1 MQTKLDEAK
10 AELLE
15 NAARVAEN
23 SPGWKTGGLGGGP
36 REDETPAGSRGAGS
50 SAAEDVDSPGRATLL
65 AYLQRYYL
73 HTAPEDLAGRDPVD
87 VAGAA
92 LSHFRL
98 AGTRPQGT
106 ANVRV
111 YTPTVEENGWTCSHS
126 VVEVVTD
133 DMPFLVDSVTNELTR
148 QGRGIHAV
156 IHPQV
161 AVRRDVT
168 GRLVAVLPEGAAGP
182 EERPHDALTESWI
195 HVEVD
200 RESDRSDLKQIT
212 TDLLRVLSDVR
223 ETVEDWEKM
232 RDSALRIA
240 EELPGEP
247 TADDLRD
254 QEVEEAR
261 ELLRWLAADHFTF
274 LGYREYRLSDGDS
287 LAAVPGTGLGV
298 LRSDPRHSEDE
309 NHPVSPSFSRL
320 PADARAKAREHKLLV
335 ITKANSR
342 ATVHRPGYLDYVGV
356 KKFDDKGNVVGER
369 RFLGLFSSAA
379 YTESVRRVP
388 VVRRKVA
395 EVLEGA
401 GFSPNSHDG
410 RDLLQILETYPR
422 DELFQTPVDELRS
435 IVTSVLY
442 LQERRRLRLYLRQD
456 EYGRYY
462 SALVYLPRDRYT
474 TGVRLRLVD
483 ILKEELG
490 GTSVDFT
497 AWNTESILSRLHFV
511 VRVPRGT
518 ELAKLTD
525 ADTDRIEGRLVEAA
539 RSWADA
545 FAEALNDECG
555 EERAAELL
563 RRYGTAIPE
572 GYKADHSPRAAVAD
586 LVHLEALDKTEKDF
600 SLSLYEPV
608 GAGPGERRF
617 KIYRSGE
624 QVSLSAVLPVLQR
637 LGVEVV
643 DEHPYELRCSDR
655 THVWIYDFGL
665 RLPQGGSGSGDYLTE
680 DDRDRFQEAFA
691 AVWTGA
697 AENDGFNALVLRA
710 GLDWRQAMVLR
721 AYAKY
726 LRQSGSTFS
735 QDYMEDTLR
744 TNVHTTRLLVSLFEA
759 RMSPS
764 RQRAGTELID
774 GLMEELDGALD
785 QVASLDEDRILRS
798 FLTLIKATLR
808 TNYFQSAGEGSIGRG
823 QSAGEGSIGRGQ
835 SAGEGSARVHG
846 TDKAS
851 ARVHGTGEASAR
863 VHGTGEAS
871 ARSHSTDKASARVHG
886 TGEASARSHGTDKA
900 SARSHSTGEAS
911 ARRGQK
917 APGGEPHRY
926 VSMKFDPQ
934 AIPDLPAPRP
944 AYEIWV
950 YSPRVEGVHLR
961 FGKVARGGLRW
972 SDRREDFRTEIL
984 GLVKAQMVKNTVIV
998 PVGAKGGFVAKQ
1010 LPDPAADRDAWLA
1023 EGIASYKVFI
1033 SALLDIT
1040 DNMVAGEVVPPADV
1054 VRHDGDDTYLVVA
1067 ADKGTASFSDI
1078 ANDVAVAYDFWLGD
1092 AFASGG
1098 SAGYDHKGMGITA
1111 RGAWE
1116 SVKRHFREL
1125 GHDTQSE
1132 DFTVVGVGDMSGD
1145 VFGNGMLLSEHIRLV
1160 AAFDHR
1166 HIFLDPHPDAATS
1179 YAERRRLYDVPRS
1192 SWADYDKGLLSPG
1205 GGIHPRTA
1213 KSIPV
1218 NAHVREALGIE
1229 PGVTKL
1235 TPADLMKAILAA
1247 PVDLLW
1253 NGGIGTYVKAS
1264 TESNADVGD
1273 KANDAIRVNGEDLRA
1288 KVVGEGGN
1296 LGLTQL
1302 GRIEFA
1308 RRGADGEGGKVN
1320 TDAID
1325 NSAGVDTSDHE
1336 VNIKILLNGLVTE
1349 GDMTVKQ
1356 RNKLLAAM
1364 TDEIGELVLRN
1375 NYAQNTALGN
1385 AQAQAPSLL
1394 HAHQRFMRRLVR
1406 DGHLNRALEFLPP
1419 ERQIRELLN
1428 SGRGLSQPELAVL
1441 LAYTKITVADE
1452 LIHTGL
1458 PDDPYLRKLLLAYFP
1473 QQLREQFP
1481 ERIGSHAL
1489 RREIITTVLVNDTVN
1504 TGGSTFLHRLREE
1517 TGASVEEIVRAQTAS
1532 REIFGLSAV
1541 WDAVEALDNRA
1552 PAAVQTRIRL
1562 HSRRLVERGTR
1573 WLLGNRPQPL
1583 EIAGTIE
1590 FFAAGVERVW
1600 AQLPTML
1607 RGAELEW
1614 YQRILAELTDAGV
1627 PEELALRVAG
1637 FSSAFPTL
1645 DIVAI
1650 ADRTKQDPLSVAE
1663 VYYDL
1668 GDRLRI
1674 SRLMDRIVEL
1684 PRADRW
1690 QSMARASIRE
1700 DLYAAH
1706 AGLTSDVLTVGNG
1719 NATPEERFAAW
1730 ERKNAA
1736 ILSRSRATL
1745 DEIQSSDA
1753 FDLANLSVAMRTM
1766 RGLLRTHS

>member
-15 NAARVAEN
+15 RAARVAEN
-23 SPGWKTGGLGGGP
+23 SPVGGHLPTGKTDKSTSTP
-36 REDETPAGSRGAGS
+36 DTPDRES
-50 SAAEDVDSPGRATLL
+50 VL
-65 AYLQRYYL
+65 AFLQRYYL
-73 HTAPEDLAGRDPVD
+73 HTAPEDLGDRDPVD
-87 VAGAA
+87 VFGAA
-92 LSHFRL
+92 YSHYRL
-98 AGTRPQGT
+98 AENRPQGT

-111 YTPTVEENGWTCSHS
+111 HTPTVEENGWTCSHS

-148 QGRGIHAV
+148 QGRGIHVV

-161 AVRRDVT
+161 TVRRDVT
-168 GRLVAVLPEGAAGP
+168 GKLIEVLPAQPGAKL
-182 EERPHDALTESWI
+182 PHDGHTESWI
-195 HVEVD
+195 HVEID
-200 RESDRSDLKQIT
+200 RETDRGDLKQIT
-212 TDLLRVLSDVR
+212 ADLLRVLSDVR
-223 ETVEDWEKM
+223 EAVEDWEKM

-240 EELPGEP
+240 DELPAEP
-247 TADDLRD
+247 VATDLRD
-254 QEVEEAR
+254 QDVDEAR

-274 LGYREYRLSDGDS
+274 LGFREYELRDDDS
-287 LAAVPGTGLGV
+287 LSAVPGTGLGI
-298 LRSDPRHSEDE
+298 LRSDPHHSEDE
-309 NHPVSPSFSRL
+309 GHPVSPSFERL

-335 ITKANSR
+335 LTKANSR
-342 ATVHRPGYLDYVGV
+342 ATVHRPSYLDYIGV
-356 KKFDDKGNVVGER
+356 KKFDAEGNVVGER

-388 VVRRKVA
+388 VIRRKVA
-395 EVLEGA
+395 EVLQRA

-422 DELFQTPVDELRS
+422 DELFQTPADELQS

-462 SALVYLPRDRYT
+462 SALIYLPRDRYT
-474 TGVRLRLVD
+474 TGVRLRIID

-490 GTSVDFT
+490 GTNVDFT

-511 VRVPRGT
+511 VRVPQGT
-518 ELAKLTD
+518 ELPELSDSDK
-525 ADTDRIEGRLVEAA
+525 ERLEVRLAEAA

-545 FAEALNDECG
+545 FAEALNAESG

-563 RRYGTAIPE
+563 RHYGNAFPE
-572 GYKADHSPRAAVAD
+572 GYKADHTPRAAVAD
-586 LVHLEALDKTEKDF
+586 LLHIEALDEENAF
-600 SLSLYEPV
+600 ALSLYEPV
-608 GAGPGERRF
+608 GAAPEERRF
-617 KIYRSGE
+617 KIYRKGDA
-624 QVSLSAVLPVLQR
+624 VSLSAVLPVLSR

-643 DEHPYELRCSDR
+643 DERPYELRCADR
-655 THVWIYDFGL
+655 SIAWIYDFGL
-665 RLPQGGSGSGDYLTE
+665 RMPKSLVGNGDYLGE
-680 DDRDRFQEAFA
+680 DGRERFQEAFA
-691 AVWTGA
+691 ATWTGR
-697 AENDGFNALVLRA
+697 AENDGFNALVLST
-710 GLDWRQAMVLR
+710 GLSWRQAMVLR

-726 LRQSGSTFS
+726 LRQAGSPFS

-744 TNVHTTRLLVSLFEA
+744 NNVHTTRLLVSLFEA
-759 RMSPS
+759 RMAPE
-764 RQRAGTELID
+764 RQRAGHEIVDAL
-774 GLMEELDGALD
+774 LEEVDAALD

-798 FLTLIKATLR
+798 FLTVIKATLR
-808 TNYFQSAGEGSIGRG
+808 TNFFQEA
-823 QSAGEGSIGRGQ
+823 AD
-835 SAGEGSARVHG
+835 G
-846 TDKAS
+846 T
-851 ARVHGTGEASAR
+851 
-863 VHGTGEAS
+863 
-871 ARSHSTDKASARVHG
+871 
-886 TGEASARSHGTDKA
+886 
-900 SARSHSTGEAS
+900 
-911 ARRGQK
+911 
-917 APGGEPHRY
+917 PHAY

-1010 LPDPAADRDAWLA
+1010 LPDPAVDRDAWLA
-1023 EGIASYKVFI
+1023 EGIASYKTFI

-1054 VRHDGDDTYLVVA
+1054 VRHDEDDTYLVVA
-1067 ADKGTASFSDI
+1067 ADKGTATFSDI
-1078 ANDVAVAYDFWLGD
+1078 ANGVAGTYNFWLGD

-1125 GHDTQSE
+1125 AVDTQSE
-1132 DFTVVGVGDMSGD
+1132 DFTVVGIGDMSGD

-1166 HIFLDPHPDAATS
+1166 HIFIDPTPDAATS
-1179 YAERRRLYDVPRS
+1179 YAERRRVFELPRS
-1192 SWADYDKGLLSPG
+1192 SWADYDTSLLSTG
-1205 GGIHPRTA
+1205 GGVFPRTA
-1213 KSIPV
+1213 KAITV
-1218 NAHVREALGIE
+1218 NGHIREALGIE
-1229 PGVTKL
+1229 SGVTKM
-1235 TPADLMKAILAA
+1235 TPADLMKAILKAR
-1247 PVDLLW
+1247 VDLLW

-1264 TESNADVGD
+1264 TESHADVGD
-1273 KANDAIRVNGEDLRA
+1273 KANDPIRVDGADLRV

-1308 RRGADGEGGKVN
+1308 LTGGRIN

-1336 VNIKILLNGLVTE
+1336 VNIKILLNSLVND

-1356 RNKLLAAM
+1356 RNKVLAGM
-1364 TDEIGELVLRN
+1364 TDEVGRLVLRN
-1375 NYAQNTALGN
+1375 NYAQNTAIAN
-1385 AQAQAPSLL
+1385 ALAQSKDML
-1394 HAHQRFMRRLVR
+1394 HAQQRFIRHLVR
-1406 DGHLNRALEFLPP
+1406 EGHLDRALEFLPTD
-1419 ERQIRELLN
+1419 RQIRE
-1428 SGRGLSQPELAVL
+1428 RLSQGQGLTSPETAVL

-1452 LIHTGL
+1452 LLHTSL
-1458 PDDPYLRKLLLAYFP
+1458 PDDDYLRGLLYAYFP
-1473 QQLREQFP
+1473 TDVREKFAEHVDGHP
-1481 ERIGSHAL
+1481 L
-1489 RREIITTVLVNDTVN
+1489 RREIVTTVLVNDTVN
-1504 TGGSTFLHRLREE
+1504 TGGTTYLHRLREE
-1517 TGASVEEIVRAQTAS
+1517 TGASLEEIVRAQTAA
-1532 REIFGLSAV
+1532 RAIFRSSPV
-1541 WDAVEALDNRA
+1541 WDAVEGLDNTVE
-1552 PAAVQTRIRL
+1552 AAVQTRIRL

-1573 WLLGNRPQPL
+1573 WLLNNRPQPL
-1583 EIAGTIE
+1583 QIAETVE
-1590 FFAAGVERVW
+1590 FFADRVEQVW
-1600 AQLPTML
+1600 QELPKLL
-1607 RGAELEW
+1607 RGADAEW
-1614 YQRILAELTDAGV
+1614 WQRIHDELTAAGV
-1627 PEELALRVAG
+1627 PEELATGVAG
-1637 FSSAFPTL
+1637 FSSVFPAL
-1645 DIVAI
+1645 DIVSV
-1650 ADRTKQDPLSVAE
+1650 ADRTGKEPMQVAE

-1668 GDRLRI
+1668 ADRLHI
-1674 SRLMDRIVEL
+1674 SQLMDRIIEL

-1706 AGLTSDVLTVGNG
+1706 SALTADVLAAGNG
-1719 NATPEERFAAW
+1719 TSTPEQRFTAW
-1730 ERKNAA
+1730 EEKNAA
-1736 ILSRSRATL
+1736 ILSRARTTL
-1745 DEIQSSDA
+1745 EEIQGSEA

-1766 RGLLRTHS
+1766 RTLLRTHS

>member
-15 NAARVAEN
+15 RAARVAEN
-23 SPGWKTGGLGGGP
+23 SPVGGHLPTG
-36 REDETPAGSRGAGS
+36 
-50 SAAEDVDSPGRATLL
+50 AEQGERPDQGTVL

-73 HTAPEDLAGRDPVD
+73 HTAPEDLADRDPVD
-87 VAGAA
+87 VFGAA
-92 LSHFRL
+92 LSHYRL
-98 AGTRPQGT
+98 AENRPQGT
-106 ANVRV
+106 ANARV
-111 YTPTVEENGWTCSHS
+111 HTPTVEENGWTCSHS

-133 DMPFLVDSVTNELTR
+133 DMPFLVDSVTNELSR
-148 QGRGIHAV
+148 QGRGIHVV

-161 AVRRDVT
+161 TVRRDVT
-168 GRLVAVLPEGAAGP
+168 GKLIEVLPTKMGRKAP
-182 EERPHDALTESWI
+182 LPHDALVESWI
-195 HVEVD
+195 HVEID
-200 RESDRSDLKQIT
+200 RETDRADLKQIT
-212 TDLLRVLSDVR
+212 ADLLRVLSDVR
-223 ETVEDWEKM
+223 EAVEDWEKM
-232 RDSALRIA
+232 RDCALRIA
-240 EELPGEP
+240 EDLPNEP
-247 TADDLRD
+247 RADDLRE

-274 LGYREYRLSDGDS
+274 LGYREYDLVDGDA
-287 LAAVPGTGLGV
+287 LAAVPGTGLGI
-298 LRSDPRHSEDE
+298 LRSDPHHTGDDA
-309 NHPVSPSFSRL
+309 HPVSPSFNRL

-335 ITKANSR
+335 LTKANSR
-342 ATVHRPGYLDYVGV
+342 ATVHRPSYLDYVGV
-356 KKFDDKGNVVGER
+356 KKFDANGNVVGER

-388 VVRRKVA
+388 VIRRKVE
-395 EVLEGA
+395 EVLQGA
-401 GFSPNSHDG
+401 GFTPHSHDG

-422 DELFQTPVDELRS
+422 DELFQTPVDPLRS

-462 SALVYLPRDRYT
+462 SALIYLPRDRYT
-474 TGVRLRLVD
+474 TAVRLRLID

-511 VRVPRGT
+511 VRVPAGT
-518 ELAKLTD
+518 ELPTLTD
-525 ADTDRIEGRLVEAA
+525 DDTERIEARLVEAA
-539 RSWADA
+539 RSWADG
-545 FAEALNDECG
+545 FGESLNETVG

-563 RRYGTAIPE
+563 RRYANAFPE
-572 GYKADHSPRAAVAD
+572 GYKADHTPRAAVAD
-586 LVHLEALDKTEKDF
+586 LVRLEQLARSGKDF
-600 SLSLYEPV
+600 ALSLYEPV
-608 GAGPGERRF
+608 GAAPGERRF
-617 KIYRSGE
+617 KIYRAGE

-637 LGVEVV
+637 LGCEVV
-643 DEHPYELRCSDR
+643 DERPYELRCSDR
-655 THVWIYDFGL
+655 TTAWIYDFGL
-665 RLPQGGSGSGDYLTE
+665 RMPKATGNGDYLA
-680 DDRDRFQEAFA
+680 DDARERFQDAFA
-691 AVWTGA
+691 AVWTGE
-697 AENDGFNALVLRA
+697 AENDGFNSLVLRA
-710 GLDWRQAMVLR
+710 GLSWRQAMVLR

-726 LRQSGSTFS
+726 LRQAGSTFS

-744 TNVHTTRLLVSLFEA
+744 TNVHTTRLLMSLFEA
-759 RMSPS
+759 RMSPG

-774 GLMEELDGALD
+774 GLLEELDGALD

-798 FLTLIKATLR
+798 FLTVIKATLR
-808 TNYFQSAGEGSIGRG
+808 TNFFQG
-823 QSAGEGSIGRGQ
+823 
-835 SAGEGSARVHG
+835 
-846 TDKAS
+846 AS
-851 ARVHGTGEASAR
+851 EASGKRDHEADGGSH
-863 VHGTGEAS
+863 HG
-871 ARSHSTDKASARVHG
+871 
-886 TGEASARSHGTDKA
+886 
-900 SARSHSTGEAS
+900 
-911 ARRGQK
+911 
-917 APGGEPHRY
+917 Y

-1010 LPDPAADRDAWLA
+1010 LPDPSVDRDAWLT
-1023 EGIASYKVFI
+1023 EGIACYRIFI

-1040 DNMVAGEVVPPADV
+1040 DNLVAGEVVPPADV

-1078 ANDVAVAYDFWLGD
+1078 ANEVAVAYNFWLGD

-1125 GHDTQSE
+1125 GHDTQTE

-1166 HIFLDPHPDAATS
+1166 HIFIDPRPDAALS
-1179 YAERRRLYDVPRS
+1179 YAERRRLFEMPRS
-1192 SWADYDKGLLSPG
+1192 SWADYNKELLSQG

-1218 NAHVREALGIE
+1218 NAHMREALGIE
-1229 PGVTKL
+1229 RGIAKM
-1235 TPADLMKAILAA
+1235 TPAELMKAILKA

-1264 TESNADVGD
+1264 AESNADVGD
-1273 KANDAIRVNGEDLRA
+1273 KANDAIRVNGENLRV

-1302 GRIEFA
+1302 GRIEFG
-1308 RRGADGEGGKVN
+1308 RHGGKVN

-1336 VNIKILLNGLVTE
+1336 VNIKILLNGLVTD

-1356 RNKLLAAM
+1356 RNKLLAEM
-1364 TDEIGELVLRN
+1364 TDEVGALVLRN
-1375 NYAQNTALGN
+1375 NYAQNTALSN
-1385 AQAQAPSLL
+1385 AITQSPSLL
-1394 HAHQRFMRRLVR
+1394 HAHQRFMRRLER
-1406 DGHLNRALEFLPP
+1406 DGHLDRALEFLPTD
-1419 ERQIRELLN
+1419 RQIRELLN
-1428 SGRGLSQPELAVL
+1428 AGKGLSQPELAVL

-1452 LIHTGL
+1452 LIRTGL
-1458 PDDPYLRKLLLAYFP
+1458 PDDPYLRRLLHAYFP
-1473 QQLREQFP
+1473 KALRERFP
-1481 ERIGSHAL
+1481 EAIDGHAL
-1489 RREIITTVLVNDTVN
+1489 RREIVTTVLVNDTVN

-1517 TGASVEEIVRAQTAS
+1517 TGASIEEVVRAQTAA

-1541 WDAVEALDNRA
+1541 WDAVEALDNVV
-1552 PAAVQTRIRL
+1552 AADVQTRIRL

-1583 EIAGTIE
+1583 ELAETIE
-1590 FFAAGVERVW
+1590 FFAERVEDVW
-1600 AQLPTML
+1600 AELPKML
-1607 RGAELEW
+1607 RGADLEW
-1614 YQRILAELTDAGV
+1614 YQRILEELTEAGV
-1627 PEELALRVAG
+1627 PEELGLRVAG

-1645 DIVAI
+1645 DIVLI
-1650 ADRTKQDPLSVAE
+1650 ADRTKKDPMAVAE

-1668 GDRLRI
+1668 ADRLQI
-1674 SRLMDRIVEL
+1674 TQLMDRIIEL

-1706 AGLTSDVLTVGNG
+1706 AALTADVLAVGNG
-1719 NATPEERFAAW
+1719 SSTPGERFTSW
-1730 ERKNAA
+1730 EQRNTA
-1736 ILSRSRATL
+1736 ILGRARSTL
-1745 DEIQSSDA
+1745 DEIQGSDQ

-1766 RGLLRTHS
+1766 RQLLRTH

>member
-15 NAARVAEN
+15 RAARVAEN
-23 SPGWKTGGLGGGP
+23 SPVGGHLPTGKT
-36 REDETPAGSRGAGS
+36 DESTPDR
-50 SAAEDVDSPGRATLL
+50 DTVL
-65 AYLQRYYL
+65 AFLQRYYL
-73 HTAPEDLAGRDPVD
+73 HTAPEDLADRDPVD
-87 VAGAA
+87 VFGAA
-92 LSHFRL
+92 YSHYRL
-98 AGTRPQGT
+98 AETRPQGT

-111 YTPTVEENGWTCSHS
+111 HTPTVEENGWTCSHT

-148 QGRGIHAV
+148 QGRGIHVV

-161 AVRRDVT
+161 VVRRDLT
-168 GRLVAVLPEGAAGP
+168 GKLIEVLTTPPTGEL
-182 EERPHDALTESWI
+182 PHDAHTESWI
-195 HVEVD
+195 HVQID
-200 RESDRSDLKQIT
+200 RETDRADLKQIT
-212 TDLLRVLSDVR
+212 ADLLRVLSDVR
-223 ETVEDWEKM
+223 EAVEDWEKM
-232 RDSALRIA
+232 RDLALRMA
-240 EELPGEP
+240 DELPAEP
-247 TADDLRD
+247 TASDLPSN
-254 QEVEEAR
+254 EVGEAR

-274 LGYREYRLSDGDS
+274 LGYREYQLREDDS
-287 LAAVPGTGLGV
+287 LAAVPGTGLGI
-298 LRSDPRHSEDE
+298 LRSDPQHAGEDH
-309 NHPVSPSFSRL
+309 HPVSPSFERL

-335 ITKANSR
+335 LTKANSR
-342 ATVHRPGYLDYVGV
+342 STVHRPSYLDYVGV
-356 KKFDDKGNVVGER
+356 KKFDENGEVVGER

-388 VVRRKVA
+388 VIRRTVD

-474 TGVRLRLVD
+474 TGVRLRIID
-483 ILKEELG
+483 ILKEELD

-511 VRVPRGT
+511 VRVPQGT
-518 ELAKLTD
+518 ELPELSD
-525 ADTDRIEGRLVEAA
+525 ADKDRIEARLVEAA
-539 RSWADA
+539 RSWADG
-545 FAEALNDECG
+545 FGEALNAECG

-563 RRYGTAIPE
+563 RSYGNAFPE
-572 GYKADHSPRAAVAD
+572 GYKADHTPRAAVAD
-586 LVHLEALDKTEKDF
+586 LVHLEQLTEEQAF
-600 SLSLYEPV
+600 ALSLYEPV
-608 GAGPGERRF
+608 GAAPDERRF
-617 KIYRSGE
+617 KIYRKGE
-624 QVSLSAVLPVLQR
+624 SVSLSAVLPVLSR

-643 DEHPYELRCSDR
+643 DERPYELRCSDR
-655 THVWIYDFGL
+655 TTAWIYDFGL
-665 RLPQGGSGSGDYLTE
+665 RMPKSQNGNGDYLG
-680 DDRDRFQEAFA
+680 DDGRERFQEAFA
-691 AVWTGA
+691 ATWTGQ
-697 AENDGFNALVLRA
+697 AENDGFNALVLSA
-710 GLDWRQAMVLR
+710 GIDWRQAMVLR

-726 LRQSGSTFS
+726 LRQAGSTFS

-744 TNVHTTRLLVSLFEA
+744 NNVHTTRLLVSLFEA
-759 RMSPS
+759 RMSPD
-764 RQRAGTELID
+764 RQRAGREIVDAL
-774 GLMEELDGALD
+774 LEEVDAALD

-798 FLTLIKATLR
+798 FLTVIKATLR
-808 TNYFQSAGEGSIGRG
+808 TNFFQ
-823 QSAGEGSIGRGQ
+823 
-835 SAGEGSARVHG
+835 
-846 TDKAS
+846 
-851 ARVHGTGEASAR
+851 EAL
-863 VHGTGEAS
+863 
-871 ARSHSTDKASARVHG
+871 
-886 TGEASARSHGTDKA
+886 
-900 SARSHSTGEAS
+900 
-911 ARRGQK
+911 
-917 APGGEPHRY
+917 GGHAHAY

-1010 LPDPAADRDAWLA
+1010 LPDPSVDRDAWLA
-1023 EGIASYKVFI
+1023 EGIASYKMFI

-1040 DNMVAGEVVPPADV
+1040 DNLVAGEVVPPADV
-1054 VRHDGDDTYLVVA
+1054 VRHDEDDTYLVVA
-1067 ADKGTASFSDI
+1067 ADKGTATFSDI
-1078 ANDVAVAYDFWLGD
+1078 ANGVAESYNFWLGD

-1098 SAGYDHKGMGITA
+1098 SAGYDHKKMGITA

-1125 GHDTQSE
+1125 GVDTQTE

-1166 HIFLDPHPDAATS
+1166 HIFLDPTPDAAVS
-1179 YAERRRLYDVPRS
+1179 YAERRRMFELPRS
-1192 SWADYDKGLLSPG
+1192 SWADYNTELLSAG
-1205 GGIHPRTA
+1205 GGVFPRTA
-1213 KSIPV
+1213 KAIPV
-1218 NAHVREALGIE
+1218 NAHVRQALGIE
-1229 PGVTKL
+1229 DKVAKM
-1235 TPADLMKAILAA
+1235 TPADLMRAILKSQ
-1247 PVDLLW
+1247 VDLLW

-1264 TESNADVGD
+1264 TESHADVGD
-1273 KANDAIRVNGEDLRA
+1273 KANDAIRVDGADLRV

-1308 RRGADGEGGKVN
+1308 QQGGKIN

-1356 RNKLLAAM
+1356 RNKILAEM
-1364 TDEIGELVLRN
+1364 TDEVGALVLRN
-1375 NYAQNTALGN
+1375 NYAQNTAIAN
-1385 AQAQAPSLL
+1385 ALAQSKDML
-1394 HAHQRFMRRLVR
+1394 HAQQRFMRTLVR
-1406 DGHLNRALEFLPP
+1406 EGHLDRALEFLPTD
-1419 ERQIRELLN
+1419 RQIRERLAQ
-1428 SGRGLSQPELAVL
+1428 GQGLTSPETAVL

-1452 LIHTGL
+1452 LLHTTL
-1458 PDDPYLRKLLLAYFP
+1458 PDDPYLRTLLHAYFP
-1473 QQLREQFP
+1473 TALREKFAEQ
-1481 ERIGSHAL
+1481 IDTHAL
-1489 RREIITTVLVNDTVN
+1489 HREIVTTVLVNDTVN
-1504 TGGSTFLHRLREE
+1504 TGGTSFLHRLREE
-1517 TGASVEEIVRAQTAS
+1517 TGASLEEIVRAQTAA
-1532 REIFGLSAV
+1532 RAIFHAAEV
-1541 WDAVEALDNRA
+1541 WDGVEALDNTVEA
-1552 PAAVQTRIRL
+1552 PVQTRIRL
-1562 HSRRLVERGTR
+1562 HSRRLCERGTR
-1573 WLLGNRPQPL
+1573 WLLNNRPQPL
-1583 EIAGTIE
+1583 QLAETVE
-1590 FFAAGVERVW
+1590 FFGERVEQVW
-1600 AQLPTML
+1600 SQLPKLL
-1607 RGAELEW
+1607 RGADLEW
-1614 YQRILAELTDAGV
+1614 YQQIYDELTGAGV
-1627 PEELALRVAG
+1627 PAELATRVAG
-1637 FSSAFPTL
+1637 FSSAFPAL
-1645 DIVAI
+1645 DIVSV
-1650 ADRTKQDPLSVAE
+1650 ADRTGKDPMDVAE

-1668 GDRLRI
+1668 ADRLHI
-1674 SRLMDRIVEL
+1674 TQLMDRIIEL

-1706 AGLTSDVLTVGNG
+1706 AALTADILTAGNG
-1719 NATPEERFAAW
+1719 TSTPEQRFTAW
-1730 ERKNAA
+1730 EQKNTA
-1736 ILSRSRATL
+1736 ILGRARTTL
-1745 DEIQSSDA
+1745 DEIQGSEM

-1766 RGLLRTHS
+1766 RTLLRTHS

>member
-15 NAARVAEN
+15 RAARVAEN
-23 SPGWKTGGLGGGP
+23 SPLGGHLP
-36 REDETPAGSRGAGS
+36 TGSEQGKRPDQDA
-50 SAAEDVDSPGRATLL
+50 LL
-65 AYLQRYYL
+65 TYLQRYYL
-73 HTAPEDLAGRDPVD
+73 HTAPEDLADRDPVD
-87 VAGAA
+87 IFGAA
-92 LSHFRL
+92 LSHYRL
-98 AGTRPQGT
+98 AENRPQGT

-111 YTPTVEENGWTCSHS
+111 HTPTVEENGWTCSHS

-133 DMPFLVDSVTNELTR
+133 DMPFLVDSVTNELSR
-148 QGRGIHAV
+148 QGRGIHVV
-156 IHPQV
+156 IHPQIT
-161 AVRRDVT
+161 VRRDVT
-168 GRLVAVLPEGAAGP
+168 GKLIEVLPSETGAKTL
-182 EERPHDALTESWI
+182 PHDAFVESWI

-200 RESDRSDLKQIT
+200 RETDRADLKQIT
-212 TDLLRVLSDVR
+212 ADLLRVLSDVR

-232 RDSALRIA
+232 RDAALRIA
-240 EELPGEP
+240 EELPSEP

-274 LGYREYRLSDGDS
+274 LGYREYELTENDA
-287 LAAVPGTGLGV
+287 LAAVPGTGLGI
-298 LRSDPRHSEDE
+298 LRSDPQHSTDE
-309 NHPVSPSFSRL
+309 AHPVSPSFSRL

-335 ITKANSR
+335 LTKANSR
-342 ATVHRPGYLDYVGV
+342 ATVHRPSYLDYVGV
-356 KKFDDKGNVVGER
+356 KKFDAEGNVIGER

-388 VVRRKVA
+388 VIRRKVA

-422 DELFQTPVDELRS
+422 DELFQTPVDQLRS

-462 SALVYLPRDRYT
+462 SALIYLPRDRYT
-474 TGVRLRLVD
+474 TGVRLRLID

-490 GTSVDFT
+490 GSSVDFT

-511 VRVPRGT
+511 VRVPSGT
-518 ELAKLTD
+518 ELPHLTD
-525 ADTDRIEGRLVEAA
+525 ADVERIEARLVEAA
-539 RSWADA
+539 RSWADG
-545 FAEALNDECG
+545 FAEALNAECG

-563 RRYGTAIPE
+563 RRYGSAFPE

-586 LVHLEALDKTEKDF
+586 LVHLERLTESSRGF
-600 SLSLYEPV
+600 ALSLYEPV

-617 KIYRSGE
+617 KIYRTGE
-624 QVSLSAVLPVLQR
+624 QVSLSAVLPALNR

-643 DEHPYELRCSDR
+643 DERPYELRCSDR
-655 THVWIYDFGL
+655 TTAWIYDFGL
-665 RLPQGGSGSGDYLTE
+665 RMPQANGNGDYLA
-680 DDRDRFQEAFA
+680 DDARERFQDAFA
-691 AVWTGA
+691 AVWTGK
-697 AENDGFNALVLRA
+697 AENDGFNALVLGA
-710 GLDWRQAMVLR
+710 GLNWRQAMVLR

-726 LRQSGSTFS
+726 LRQAGSTFS
-735 QDYMEDTLR
+735 QEYMEETLR
-744 TNVHTTRLLVSLFEA
+744 TNVHTTRLLISLFEA
-759 RMSPS
+759 RMSPE

-774 GLMEELDGALD
+774 GLLEELEGALD

-798 FLTLIKATLR
+798 FLTVIKATLR
-808 TNYFQSAGEGSIGRG
+808 TNFFQEAGG
-823 QSAGEGSIGRGQ
+823 
-835 SAGEGSARVHG
+835 G
-846 TDKAS
+846 T
-851 ARVHGTGEASAR
+851 H
-863 VHGTGEAS
+863 
-871 ARSHSTDKASARVHG
+871 HS
-886 TGEASARSHGTDKA
+886 
-900 SARSHSTGEAS
+900 
-911 ARRGQK
+911 
-917 APGGEPHRY
+917 Y

-950 YSPRVEGVHLR
+950 HSPRVEGVHLR

-1010 LPDPAADRDAWLA
+1010 LPDPSVDRDAWLT
-1023 EGIASYKVFI
+1023 EGIACYKIFI

-1040 DNMVAGEVVPPADV
+1040 DNLVAGEVVPPADV

-1067 ADKGTASFSDI
+1067 ADKGTATFSDI
-1078 ANDVAVAYDFWLGD
+1078 ANEVAESYNFWLGD

-1098 SAGYDHKGMGITA
+1098 SAGYDHKAMGITA

-1116 SVKRHFREL
+1116 SVERHFREL
-1125 GHDTQSE
+1125 GHDTQTQ

-1166 HIFLDPHPDAATS
+1166 HIFVDPTPDAATS
-1179 YAERRRLYDVPRS
+1179 YAERRRLFELPRS
-1192 SWADYDKGLLSPG
+1192 SWADYNKELLSAG

-1218 NAHVREALGIE
+1218 NAHMREALGIE
-1229 PGVTKL
+1229 PGISKM
-1235 TPADLMKAILAA
+1235 TPAELMKSILKA

-1273 KANDAIRVNGEDLRA
+1273 KANDAIRVNGEDLRV

-1302 GRIEFA
+1302 GRIEFD
-1308 RRGADGEGGKVN
+1308 RSGGKIN

-1336 VNIKILLNGLVTE
+1336 VNIKILLNGLVSD

-1356 RNKLLAAM
+1356 RNKLLAEM
-1364 TDEIGELVLRN
+1364 TDEVGALVLRN
-1375 NYAQNTALGN
+1375 NYAQNVALSN
-1385 AQAQAPSLL
+1385 AVAQSPSLL
-1394 HAHQRFMRRLVR
+1394 HAHQRFMRRLGR
-1406 DGHLNRALEFLPP
+1406 DGHLDRALEFLPND
-1419 ERQIRELLN
+1419 RQIRELLN
-1428 SGRGLSQPELAVL
+1428 TGRGLSQPELAVL

-1452 LIHTGL
+1452 LIGTSL
-1458 PDDPYLRKLLLAYFP
+1458 PDDAYLRRLLHAYFP
-1473 QQLREQFP
+1473 QALREKFP
-1481 ERIGSHAL
+1481 EAIDGHAL
-1489 RREIITTVLVNDTVN
+1489 RREIVTTVLVNDTVN

-1517 TGASVEEIVRAQTAS
+1517 TGASTEEVVRAQTAA
-1532 REIFGLSAV
+1532 REIFGLGAV
-1541 WDAVEALDNRA
+1541 WDAVEALDNKV
-1552 PAAVQTRIRL
+1552 AADVQTRIRL

-1583 EIAGTIE
+1583 ELAETIG
-1590 FFAAGVERVW
+1590 FFAERVEQVW
-1600 AQLPTML
+1600 AELPKML
-1607 RGAELEW
+1607 RGADLEW
-1614 YQRILAELTDAGV
+1614 YQGILDELTEAGV

-1650 ADRTKQDPLSVAE
+1650 GDRTQKDPMAVAE

-1668 GDRLRI
+1668 ADRLQI
-1674 SRLMDRIVEL
+1674 TQLMDRIIEL

-1706 AGLTSDVLTVGNG
+1706 AMLTADVLSVGNG
-1719 NATPEERFAAW
+1719 TSTPEERFKAW
-1730 ERKNAA
+1730 EEKNAA
-1736 ILSRSRATL
+1736 ILGRARSTL
-1745 DEIQSSDA
+1745 EEIQTSDT

-1766 RGLLRTHS
+1766 RQLLRTHS